1 MRLVTNQE
9 RRARLG
15 TKHDLA
21 VPSGDVVSACRD
33 LVGFH
38 SSDPASVY
46 LSANARVVDFD
57 TSVLERE
64 LYVERTL
71 VRMLGMRCTM
81 FVVPADLAPV
91 IDAACTRSLYDAQ
104 FRRFVKMIEAHGITN
119 DGARW
124 CARVSDD
131 VLASLRKRGSATARE
146 ITEDVPELGI
156 KMRMN
161 VGKKYEG
168 DVGVS
173 TQVLFLLATAG
184 SIVRARPLG
193 TWVSSQYRWALTEE
207 WLGGPIP
214 HLDTDIARR
223 DLVAAWLM
231 RFGPG
236 TFEDVKW
243 WTGWGVR
250 DTRKALEESGA
261 VEIELE
267 EGVGYLHPDD
277 LDIVADPAP
286 WIALLPGLDPTTMGW
301 KQRDWYLTS
310 GHEVLFDRNG
320 NAGPTVWLDG
330 RVVGG
335 WAHHESGEV
344 RVRLLEKVSDSAKE
358 QIAGGALELAD
369 WMGEHR
375 LRTRF
380 SVPLEKELKQE
391 Q

>member
-15 TKHDLA
+15 TRHDLA
-21 VPSGDVVSACRD
+21 VPSVDVVSVSRD

-46 LSANARVVDFD
+46 LSARARVVDFD
-57 TSVLERE
+57 PSVLERE
-64 LYVERTL
+64 LYEKRTL
-71 VRMLGMRCTM
+71 VRMLGMRRTM
-81 FVVPADLAPV
+81 FVVPRDLAPV
-91 IDAACTRSLYDAQ
+91 IDAACTRGLYEGQ
-104 FRRFVKMIEAHGITN
+104 LRRFVKMVETHGITT
-119 DGARW
+119 DGVGW
-124 CARVSDD
+124 CARISDD

-168 DVGVS
+168 NIGVS
-173 TQVLFLLATAG
+173 TRILFLLATSG

-207 WLGGPIP
+207 WLGEPIP
-214 HLDTDIARR
+214 HVDTDVARR
-223 DLVAAWLM
+223 DLVATWLL

-236 TFEDVKW
+236 TFEDIKW

-261 VEIELE
+261 VEVELE
-267 EGVGYLHPDD
+267 EGAGYLHPDD
-277 LDIVADPAP
+277 LELVADPAP
-286 WIALLPGLDPTTMGW
+286 WIAFLPGLDPTTMGW

-310 GHEVLFDRNG
+310 AEDVLFDSNG
-320 NAGPTVWLDG
+320 NAGPTVWLNG
-330 RVVGG
+330 RIVGG
-335 WAHHESGEV
+335 WAHHDSGEV
-344 RVRLLEKVSDSAKE
+344 RVRLLEEVPGSAKDR
-358 QIAGGALELAD
+358 IAGGALELAD
-369 WMGEHR
+369 WMGDLR

-380 SVPLEKELKQE
+380 SVPLEKELKRE
-391 Q
+391 